1 MRILMSVV
9 IAAFASSAFASPQ
22 CTTEPQSKWMPE
34 ADMRAKAEADMRAKA
49 EADGNKIEVF
59 KVTKGGCYEIYGRD
73 AAGKRIEIYFNPLNG
88 EAVKHS

>member
-1 MRILMSVV
+1 MRILFTVA

-22 CTTEPQSKWMPE
+22 CTTEPQSKWIP
-34 ADMRAKAEADMRAKA
+34 EADMRAKA

-73 AAGKRIEIYFNPLNG
+73 AAGKRIEIYFNPLSG
-88 EAVKHS
+88 DPVEHS